1 MLVSST
7 RRSVHHP
14 CGKGEIRMRS
24 FLILAITAMVAL
36 TLNAADLAGA
46 WKGSMETQMGATEV
60 TITIQPGATLAGKIR
75 AGEYES
81 PMENAKLDSNKIS
94 FEMNLE
100 HGKVSYEGTVTGD
113 EMKLNVTGTQGNKY
127 LLICKRQK

>member
-1 MLVSST
+1 MLVISV
-7 RRSVHHP
+7 RRFVLNP
-14 CGKGEIRMRS
+14 CGKGEIRMRL

-46 WKGSMETQMGATEV
+46 WKGSMETQMGDTEV

-81 PMENAKLDSNKIS
+81 PMENAKLDGNKIS

-100 HGKVSYEGTVTGD
+100 HGKVSYEGTVTGN